1 MPPKLISEL
10 DKYESTDQS
19 TEMTKG
25 NENRFHTGLLSILFI
40 VCSFLV
46 LNVGGYNSFIPLN
59 MILVTRAA
67 VAGIFLIATLI
78 LYQSKGAL
86 NKYWKVSFSFLIASI
101 GLLFAWVFGLWYTLI
116 PGLSAGTVEGAAI
129 AKVAEVL
136 PIIAAIL
143 VGIWVI
149 EKDFSAVYL
158 TGGNFR
164 KSIKLGIIVSP
175 AALFVFF
182 ALGGIGFS
190 ATLNEVIAWMP
201 WICVFAFSNGLM
213 EELLIRGLFLR
224 EYEKFF
230 GLRGAVILTS
240 VVFALFHQAI
250 IGFSDILTMAGNF
263 SIPLILGLLWGYA
276 IQRSDNL
283 WGAVLAHIIADIFF
297 VLVMF
302 GV

>member
-1 MPPKLISEL
+1 MYPKLISEL

-19 TEMTKG
+19 TEMTNA

-46 LNVGGYNSFIPLN
+46 LNVGGYNSFIPLHL
-59 MILVTRAA
+59 ILVTRAT
-67 VAGIFLIATLI
+67 VTGIFLIATLI
-78 LYQSKGAL
+78 LYQSKGVL

-101 GLLFAWVFGLWYTLI
+101 GLLFAWVFGRWHTLI
-116 PGLSAGTVEGAAI
+116 PGLSASTVEGAAI

-136 PIIAAIL
+136 PIIVAIL
-143 VGIWVI
+143 VGIWII
-149 EKDFSAVYL
+149 EKDFSVVYL

-164 KSIKLGIIVSP
+164 KSIKLGIITSP

-190 ATLNEVIAWMP
+190 ATVNEVIAWMP

-240 VVFALFHQAI
+240 LVFALFHQAI
-250 IGFSDILTMAGNF
+250 IGFSDILTLAGNF